1 MSESSPL
8 RGRDGESALIGQL
21 LSAAVRGE
29 GSIVVIEG
37 PAGFGKTRLLR
48 SAVEQASAAGSAR
61 AGAGRR
67 TAARPRR

>member
-21 LSAAVRGE
+21 LSAAARGG

-48 SAVEQASAAGSAR
+48 SPAR
-61 AGAGRR
+61 CTWGRWGQR
-67 TAARPRR
+67 Q

>member
-8 RGRDGESALIGQL
+8 RGRDGESALIGQS

-37 PAGFGKTRLLR
+37 RQSSLLPVSPEAP
-48 SAVEQASAAGSAR
+48 SANSRKVAREASVLV
-61 AGAGRR
+61 
-67 TAARPRR
+67 TA